1 MKFFNRN
8 NEIAKLRAIR
18 DRARSGACFT
28 VITGRRR
35 VGKTELVK
43 QAFCDKPYLYLYV
56 VRSAEADLCD
66 GFQRRVEEFTGRSIP
81 GKVAKFSAIFRYL
94 LELAAER
101 PVTVV
106 IDEFQDFLRVNPSIF
121 SEMQRDWD
129 ELSGAAKMNLIVMG
143 SVNTL
148 MNRIFKE
155 KRQPLYGRETDQL
168 TVRPF
173 EVSVLKDILAF
184 HNPKYKPDDLLAL
197 WMFTGGVAKYVALL
211 MDRRAVTREK
221 MINAVVEEDS
231 FFLGEGWAVLVEE
244 FGKEYGTYFS
254 VLGAIARGKTSR
266 AEIMNEVGGEVGGYL
281 TRLEDQYG
289 LIAKN
294 QPIFEA
300 TTNKNCLYRIDDN
313 FFRFWFRFVFKRQ
326 YLLQVRMYDELRNV
340 VKRDYESFSGHAL
353 EGYFREKFISE
364 GRYSRIGGWWDRKG
378 ENEIDLVCENEF
390 SNVLDFYDVNRDAR
404 RIDLADL
411 ERKREAFFVKNPGL
425 RTRAV
430 TCRGIS
436 LKDM

>member
-1 MKFFNRN
+1 MKFFDREK
-8 NEIAKLRAIR
+8 EIAKLREIR

-43 QAFCDKPYLYLYV
+43 QAFGDGPYLYLYV

-81 GKVAKFSAIFRYL
+81 GKVTKFSAIFRYL

-106 IDEFQDFLRVNPSIF
+106 IDEFQDFLRVNPSVF

-129 ELSGAAKMNLIVMG
+129 ELSGAAKMNLVVMG

-155 KRQPLYGRETDQL
+155 KKQPLYGRETDQL

-197 WMFTGGVAKYVALL
+197 WVFTGGVAKYVALL
-211 MDRRAVTREK
+211 MDRRACTREK
-221 MINAVVEEDS
+221 IINAVVEEDS

-244 FGKEYGTYFS
+244 FGKEYGSYFS
-254 VLGAIARGKTSR
+254 ILSAIARGRTSR
-266 AEIMNEVGGEVGGYL
+266 AEIMNEMGGEVGGYL
-281 TRLEDQYG
+281 TRLEDQYE
-289 LIAKN
+289 IISKK
-294 QPIFEA
+294 QPIFEP
-300 TTNKNCLYRIDDN
+300 TVNKNCRYWINDN
-313 FFRFWFRFVFKRQ
+313 FFRFWFRFVFRYQ
-326 YLLQVRMYDELRNV
+326 YLIQVRMFDELKDV
-340 VKRDYESFSGHAL
+340 VKRDYDVFSGIAL
-353 EGYFREKFISE
+353 EGYFRARFME
-364 GRYSRIGGWWDRKG
+364 GHVYSRMGGWWDRKG

-390 SNVLDFYDVNRDAR
+390 SKSIDFYEVKRDAA
-404 RIDLADL
+404 RIDLRTL
-411 ERKREAFFVKNPGL
+411 ERKSQSFFEKNPERLSYRIAFKGL
-425 RTRAV
+425 S
-430 TCRGIS
+430 IE
-436 LKDM
+436 DM

>member
-1 MKFFNRN
+1 MEFVDRKK
-8 NEIAKLRAIR
+8 EIEKLCSIR
-18 DRARSGACFT
+18 ERSRSGACWT
-28 VITGRRR
+28 VLTGRRR
-35 VGKTELVK
+35 VGKTSLVMN
-43 QAFCDKPYLYLYV
+43 AFADEPYLYLFV
-56 VRSAEADLCD
+56 TRSAEADLCS
-66 GFQRRVEEFTGRSIP
+66 GFKSRVEAFTGKTIP
-81 GKVAKFSAIFRYL
+81 GVVQRFSDLFRYL

-101 PVTVV
+101 PITVV
-106 IDEFQDFLRVNPSIF
+106 IDEFQDFFRVNPAIF
-121 SEMQRDWD
+121 GEMQRDWD
-129 ELSGAAKMNLIVMG
+129 ELSGKARMNLVTMG

-148 MNRIFKE
+148 MNKIFKE
-155 KRQPLYGRETDQL
+155 KSQPLYGRETDQIKL
-168 TVRPF
+168 RPF
-173 EVSVLKDILAF
+173 SVDVLKAVLGRC
-184 HNPKYKPDDLLAL
+184 HPSWKSDDLLAL
-197 WMFTGGVAKYVALL
+197 WSFTGGVAKYVSLL
-211 MDRRAVTREK
+211 VDRKAYTPAK
-221 MINAVVEEDS
+221 MIDVIIEEDS
-231 FFLGEGWAVLVEE
+231 YFLDEGWAVLVEE

-353 EGYFREKFISE
+353 EGYFREKFILE

-390 SNVLDFYDVNRDAR
+390 SNVLDFYEVKRDAR
-404 RIDLADL
+404 RIDLAAL
-411 ERKREAFFVKNPGL
+411 ERKREAFFKKNPTL
-425 RTRAV
+425 RTRTV
-430 TCRGIS
+430 SCRGIS

>member
-1 MKFFNRN
+1 MEFVDRKK
-8 NEIAKLRAIR
+8 EIEKLRSIR
-18 DRARSGACFT
+18 ERSRNGACWT
-28 VITGRRR
+28 VLTGRRR
-35 VGKTELVK
+35 VGKTSLVMN
-43 QAFCDKPYLYLYV
+43 AFADKPYLYLFV
-56 VRSAEADLCD
+56 TRSAEADLCS
-66 GFQRRVEEFTGRSIP
+66 GFKSRVEAFTGRSIP
-81 GKVAKFSAIFRYL
+81 GVVQRFSDLFRYL

-101 PVTVV
+101 PITVV
-106 IDEFQDFLRVNPSIF
+106 IDEFQDFFRVNPAIF
-121 SEMQRDWD
+121 GEMQRDWD
-129 ELSGAAKMNLIVMG
+129 ELSGKARINLVTMG

-148 MNRIFKE
+148 MNKIFKE
-155 KRQPLYGRETDQL
+155 KSQPLYGRETGQIKL
-168 TVRPF
+168 RPF
-173 EVSVLKDILAF
+173 SVDVLKAVLGRC
-184 HNPKYKPDDLLAL
+184 HPSWKNDDLLAL
-197 WMFTGGVAKYVALL
+197 WSFTGGVAKYVSLL
-211 MDRRAVTREK
+211 VDRKAYTPAK
-221 MINAVVEEDS
+221 MIDVIIEEDS
-231 FFLGEGWAVLVEE
+231 YFLDEGWAVLVEE

-390 SNVLDFYDVNRDAR
+390 SNVLDFYEVKRDAK
-404 RIDLADL
+404 RIDLAAL